1 MRFYR
6 ISAVLFHTIAPA
18 ACKREK
24 ETKFS
29 FSLLILSSFLAAVR
43 RFLKES
49 DTDMPLLPGYDE
61 VDVSIFEVCC
71 KFIFFCKN
79 FRAPHPLALPERG
92 AKIGAP
98 LTWKIG
104 E

>member
-1 MRFYR
+1 
-6 ISAVLFHTIAPA
+6 
-18 ACKREK
+18 
-24 ETKFS
+24 
-29 FSLLILSSFLAAVR
+29 
-43 RFLKES
+43 
-49 DTDMPLLPGYDE
+49 MPLLPGYDE

-71 KFIFFCKN
+71 KFIFCKN
-79 FRAPHPLALPERG
+79 FRAPHPLTLPERG